1 MTKSNEYD
9 ILDRKRKEEVSFGG
23 KKYQTKYEYLKSGD
37 HATNL
42 IKRIRYGGGTFTGYD
57 GNIEYSYDNNGNI
70 SEVVEDGKLVAC
82 YEYDKLNRLIRENSK
97 HFDKTV
103 VYRYDRN
110 GNILHKDIYPY
121 TLEKDIRG
129 LAPTESVPYVYSS
142 VWFDQ
147 LTEYGAREPR
157 GELFTYDKLG
167 NPIVYRGHT
176 LSWAN
181 GRQLTKFGEVKY
193 EYGADGQ
200 RTSREVEK
208 VKHEYAYLEGKLFS
222 ERWSGNELRYYYDES
237 GVCGIHY
244 DGTKYYFRKNVQ
256 GDVTA
261 IYKADGSRVA
271 LYKYDAW
278 GNCKVYDGSGA
289 EKGEADFIGNI
300 NPIRYRGYYY
310 DNETKLY
317 YLKTRYYDPEIG
329 RFMNADDVQLLPTL
343 AEEVNG
349 INLYA
354 YCGNNPVMAVD
365 PEGSTFHDLND
376 AVSYIDTMFQ
386 MAAYII
392 LGMAKN
398 IGQNSLNVV
407 NAAKTI
413 QGFAQGASKVFTGTA
428 YILTAICSIQSGI
441 EKGYSA
447 DRIATDV
454 VFDLAVA
461 VVMAQIGSWVGSLIP
476 IPVLGTLIGAALG
489 FVLGALYS
497 KFSVYIDDLKES
509 FYNGIM
515 DVANR
520 IGGIIN
526 NVNDYL
532 NRGWNWLTGKIR
544 RWFN

>member
-9 ILDRKRKEEVSFGG
+9 ILDRKRKEEVSLGG

-208 VKHEYAYLEGKLFS
+208 VKHEYAYLEGKLFFGKV
-222 ERWSGNELRYYYDES
+222 ERKR
-237 GVCGIHY
+237 
-244 DGTKYYFRKNVQ
+244 
-256 GDVTA
+256 
-261 IYKADGSRVA
+261 
-271 LYKYDAW
+271 
-278 GNCKVYDGSGA
+278 A
-289 EKGEADFIGNI
+289 EI
-300 NPIRYRGYYY
+300 
-310 DNETKLY
+310 
-317 YLKTRYYDPEIG
+317 
-329 RFMNADDVQLLPTL
+329 LL
-343 AEEVNG
+343 
-349 INLYA
+349 
-354 YCGNNPVMAVD
+354 
-365 PEGSTFHDLND
+365 
-376 AVSYIDTMFQ
+376 
-386 MAAYII
+386 
-392 LGMAKN
+392 
-398 IGQNSLNVV
+398 
-407 NAAKTI
+407 
-413 QGFAQGASKVFTGTA
+413 
-428 YILTAICSIQSGI
+428 
-441 EKGYSA
+441 
-447 DRIATDV
+447 
-454 VFDLAVA
+454 
-461 VVMAQIGSWVGSLIP
+461 
-476 IPVLGTLIGAALG
+476 
-489 FVLGALYS
+489 
-497 KFSVYIDDLKES
+497 
-509 FYNGIM
+509 
-515 DVANR
+515 
-520 IGGIIN
+520 
-526 NVNDYL
+526 
-532 NRGWNWLTGKIR
+532 
-544 RWFN
+544 

>member
-1 MTKSNEYD
+1 MKSASGEVLRAYEYDAERRITKEILTAGDTGVWVNYTYDDEGRILQKTFADLGPRDTTTYTYEDDKIISLNISGLLTKSNEYD

-129 LAPTESVPYVYSS
+129 LAPTESMPYVYSS

-200 RTSREVEK
+200 RTSREVEG
-208 VKHEYAYLEGKLFS
+208 VKHEYTYLEGKLFS

-244 DGTKYYFRKNVQ
+244 NGTKYYFRKNVQ

-271 LYKYDAW
+271 AYEYDAW
-278 GNCKVYDGSGA
+278 GNCKVYDGNGA
-289 EKGEADFIGNI
+289 EIMKTPLYIFN
-300 NPIRYRGYYY
+300 YRGGHTAARSVLVPCKG
-310 DNETKLY
+310 NK
-317 YLKTRYYDPEIG
+317 R
-329 RFMNADDVQLLPTL
+329 
-343 AEEVNG
+343 NG
-349 INLYA
+349 IA
-354 YCGNNPVMAVD
+354 GAVREER
-365 PEGSTFHDLND
+365 PPQ
-376 AVSYIDTMFQ
+376 V
-386 MAAYII
+386 
-392 LGMAKN
+392 
-398 IGQNSLNVV
+398 
-407 NAAKTI
+407 
-413 QGFAQGASKVFTGTA
+413 KVH
-428 YILTAICSIQSGI
+428 
-441 EKGYSA
+441 
-447 DRIATDV
+447 
-454 VFDLAVA
+454 
-461 VVMAQIGSWVGSLIP
+461 
-476 IPVLGTLIGAALG
+476 
-489 FVLGALYS
+489 
-497 KFSVYIDDLKES
+497 
-509 FYNGIM
+509 
-515 DVANR
+515 
-520 IGGIIN
+520 
-526 NVNDYL
+526 
-532 NRGWNWLTGKIR
+532 
-544 RWFN
+544 